1 MPSLTQVHSTQ
12 DARIAPVAINPA
24 GGSDEATGGAGARE
38 VVGGRGSG
46 AQGEQ
51 QYVVPAQVMCDV

>member
-1 MPSLTQVHSTQ
+1 MHSTQ